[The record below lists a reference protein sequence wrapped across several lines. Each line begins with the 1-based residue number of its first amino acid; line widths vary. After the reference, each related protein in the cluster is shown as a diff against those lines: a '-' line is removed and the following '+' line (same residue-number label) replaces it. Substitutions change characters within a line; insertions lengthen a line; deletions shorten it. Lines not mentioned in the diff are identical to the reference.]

1 MSLSLA
7 AWLLSYEFWAV
18 LQARYGLQG
27 RDCEPL
33 RLVRELRQSHLPHVQ
48 ASTALNSHSSRLEQH
63 AHARKTGKTYLRQ
76 TRPLASI
83 EALLR
88 ELT

>member
-7 AWLLSYEFWAV
+7 ALAFWVASFGPCCK
-18 LQARYGLQG
+18 RYGFVG
-27 RDCEPL
+27 ENCEPL

-48 ASTALNSHSSRLEQH
+48 ASAALNSDSSRLEQH
-63 AHARKTGKTYLRQ
+63 ARARKTGKTYLRQ

-83 EALLR
+83 EALLQ

>member
-7 AWLLSYEFWAV
+7 ALAFCGEFWAV
-18 LQARYGLQG
+18 LQALRLAG

-33 RLVRELRQSHLPHVQ
+33 RLVRELRQSHLPTSSQ
-48 ASTALNSHSSRLEQH
+48 RTALNSDKLALEQH
-63 AHARKTGKTYLRQ
+63 ARARKTGKTYLRQ